1 VISEGK
7 GKKAIHFGASR
18 GDLDVFKFLVKKGAD
33 VTLLDDEK
41 NNPFMIA
48 VQHNHLSIVQYLI
61 DFHHV
66 DVNYSRNTITALH
79 LAA

>member
-1 VISEGK
+1 MISEGK

-18 GDLDVFKFLVKKGAD
+18 GDLEVFKFLVKKGAD

-48 VQHNHLSIVQYLI
+48 VQHNHL
-61 DFHHV
+61 
-66 DVNYSRNTITALH
+66 
-79 LAA
+79 